1 MNRAEGERGSFPL
14 VVIILRRYG
23 LEFLNL
29 FDEVRLFVVELFVL
43 LSVVVE
49 LGKEFDQFVL
59 VAQQDLKNRAG
70 LVGVGYEHLSIKI
83 N

>member
-1 MNRAEGERGSFPL
+1 M
-14 VVIILRRYG
+14 VIILRRYG
-23 LEFLNL
+23 LELLNL

-70 LVGVGYEHLSIKI
+70 LVWVGHEHLSIKI
-83 N
+83 IKIISLHNLITF